1 MIDLA
6 GRTVLVTGANGAL
19 GRVVAAKASLLG
31 ASLILVGRHFDAD
44 VATALPTARRLELDL
59 ADPGALE
66 GALADEGRIDALFNI
81 AGGFA
86 MGESSYAPRGT
97 EWDAMFRVNVD
108 TLRHSLRAVVP
119 VMLAQG
125 RGSVVNVGALSA
137 LKGQASM
144 GAYIASKCAV
154 LRLTETLSAEV
165 KDRGINVNAV
175 LPSIID
181 TTANRAAMPGADP
194 ARWVSPEDLASVI
207 CFLGSDAARAI
218 HGALIPV
225 AGLSG

>member
-6 GRTVLVTGANGAL
+6 GKTVLVTGANGAL
-19 GRVVAAKASLLG
+19 GRAVAAKASLLG
-31 ASLILVGRHFDAD
+31 ASLVLVGRHFGPEIA
-44 VATALPTARRLELDL
+44 VALPTARRLELDL
-59 ADPGALE
+59 ADPAALE
-66 GALADEGRIDALFNI
+66 GALAGEGRIDVLFNI

-86 MGESSYAPRGT
+86 MGEASYDPRGV
-97 EWDAMFRVNVD
+97 EWDAMFRINVD
-108 TLRHSLRAVVP
+108 TLRNSLRAVVP
-119 VMLAQG
+119 IMLAQG
-125 RGSVVNVGALSA
+125 RGSIVNVGALGA
-137 LKGQASM
+137 LRGQAAM
-144 GAYIASKCAV
+144 GAYVASKSVV

-181 TTANRAAMPGADP
+181 TPANRQAMPDADP
-194 ARWVSPEDLASVI
+194 ARWVAPEDLASVI

-218 HGALIPV
+218 HGALVPV

>member
-19 GRVVAAKASLLG
+19 GRAVAAKASLLG
-31 ASLILVGRHFDAD
+31 ASLILVGRRFGPD
-44 VATALPTARRLELDL
+44 VAAALPTARRLELDL
-59 ADPGALE
+59 SDPAALE
-66 GALADEGRIDALFNI
+66 GALAGEGRIDALFNV

-86 MGESSYAPRGT
+86 MGESSYDPRGS
-97 EWDAMFRVNVD
+97 EWDAMFRLNVD
-108 TLRHSLRAVVP
+108 TLRNSLRAVIP

-125 RGSVVNVGALSA
+125 RGAVVNVGALSA
-137 LKGQASM
+137 LRGQAAM
-144 GAYIASKCAV
+144 GAYIAAKSAV

-165 KDRGINVNAV
+165 KERGINVNAV
-175 LPSIID
+175 LPGTLD
-181 TTANRAAMPGADP
+181 TPANRQAMPGADP
-194 ARWVSPEDLASVI
+194 SRWVAPEELANVI